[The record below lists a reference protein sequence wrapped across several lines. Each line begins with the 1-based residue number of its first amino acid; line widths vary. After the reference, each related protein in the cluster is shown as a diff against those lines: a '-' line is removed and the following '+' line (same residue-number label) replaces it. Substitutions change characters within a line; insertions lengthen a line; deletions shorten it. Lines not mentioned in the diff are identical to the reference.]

1 MSQPVIL
8 EVAVNGVTRRAQ
20 NPNVPI
26 TPDEIAADCIACI
39 AAGATIVHHHDD
51 PRAFPESGPA
61 GMAALSHATF
71 SQIQAARP
79 EALMYPTANFAGAT
93 VADRWDHHRI
103 LNDAGLLRLA
113 LVDPG
118 SVNLGGTAADGTP
131 TGSFVYIHTFDD
143 IRYKL
148 DACRDLGLAPSIA
161 IYEPGFLRTILAYH
175 HAGLLPAG
183 AMVKFYFS
191 SGTPLFGFPPTS
203 WALDAYLMML
213 TGTHLPW
220 AVAVLG
226 GDVIASGVARDA
238 LDAGGH
244 LRVGLEDY
252 CGNDTPSNV
261 ELVRRAVAL
270 CAEARRP
277 LASSAQAEQIL
288 GLPHR
293 SVTSVRHLG
302 LPLEVMDPE
311 STATG
316 RADGPGTCW
325 FRGGSGQAA
334 DR

>member
-8 EVAVNGVTRRAQ
+8 EVAVNGATRRAQ

-26 TPDEIAADCIACI
+26 TPDEIAADCIACLD
-39 AAGATIVHHHDD
+39 AGATIVHHHDD
-51 PRAFPESGPA
+51 PRAFTEPGPA
-61 GMAALSHATF
+61 GMAALAHETF
-71 SQIQAARP
+71 SKIQAVHP
-79 EALMYPTANFAGAT
+79 EALMYPTANFGAAS

-103 LNDAGLLRLA
+103 LDDAGLLRLA

-161 IYEPGFLRTILAYH
+161 IFEPGFLRVILAYH
-175 HAGLLPAG
+175 HAGLLPTG
-183 AMVKFYFS
+183 SMVKLYFS
-191 SGTPLFGFPPTS
+191 GGTPLFGLPPTS

-213 TGTHLPW
+213 TGTHLQW

-226 GDVIASGVARDA
+226 GDVIESGVARDA

-252 CGNDTPSNV
+252 RGRDTPTNV
-261 ELVRRAVAL
+261 ELVQRAVAL
-270 CAEARRP
+270 CRSVGRP
-277 LASSAQAEQIL
+277 LATPVEVETIL
-288 GLPHR
+288 GIPPR
-293 SVTSVRHLG
+293 R
-302 LPLEVMDPE
+302 
-311 STATG
+311 
-316 RADGPGTCW
+316 
-325 FRGGSGQAA
+325 
-334 DR
+334 